1 MKGIILLNSAGAIEK
16 SVDGKGAIERGTFYV
31 NGAAYE
37 NATCVGGMVYDRDG
51 NLVGPVDA

>member
-1 MKGIILLNSAGAIEK
+1 MKGIILLNAAGAVEK

-37 NATCVGGMVYDRDG
+37 NATCVGGMVYDQDG